1 MLLEGIIVPDQLTF
15 LIKLQPVFDR
25 VTIQSC
31 CLTAKC
37 ISNTCFCIIITCFQC
52 RLQCRII
59 LCNICIHICL
69 RCITEIYRSLSCIYS
84 SIQYFICFFD
94 IQFTSHCFRYD
105 HKLSVL
111 ICNICIFRFCLI
123 LCLGTAECLKLFL
136 QLCSVIPC
144 ILGYSITFLFIESS
158 DPLIWLLLFQKLQNL
173 SCRKVLIT
181 DIRSGNRLWCLISG

>member
-37 ISNTCFCIIITCFQC
+37 IGNTCFCIIVACFQC

-59 LCNICIHICL
+59 CVTSAFTYASGVSLKF
-69 RCITEIYRSLSCIYS
+69 TEVCPASTAAFSTLYASLIFSLLP
-84 SIQYFICFFD
+84 
-94 IQFTSHCFRYD
+94 HGFRYD

-123 LCLGTAECLKLFL
+123 LCLSTAESLKLFL

-144 ILGYSITFLFIESS
+144 ILGYSITFLFIESF
-158 DPLIWLLLFQKLQNL
+158 DPFIWLLLFQKLQNL
-173 SCRKVLIT
+173 SCRKILIA